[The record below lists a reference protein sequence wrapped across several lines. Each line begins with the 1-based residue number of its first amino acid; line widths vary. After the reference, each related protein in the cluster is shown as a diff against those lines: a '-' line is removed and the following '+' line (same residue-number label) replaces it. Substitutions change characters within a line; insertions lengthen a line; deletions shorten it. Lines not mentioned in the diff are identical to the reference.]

1 MSVNRTYYS
10 FFNYRTDLD
19 GLRCVAVLSVVFFH
33 AFPNLFSGGFVGV
46 DIFFVISGF
55 LITKIIFNN
64 LNEGSFS
71 FADFYVRRIRRIFP
85 SVIVVLVSSFIFAW
99 FTLFSTEFK
108 QLGKHIV
115 AGAGFVSN
123 IVLWSEAGYFDNSS
137 QTKPL
142 IHLWSLGIEEQF
154 YIIWPFFLWF
164 LYKYK
169 YNFLIIIFFFT
180 ICSFILNIYSVTQNS
195 VTAFY
200 SPLTRFW
207 ELLIGSLLA
216 IFIAHKKKNFLDK
229 NNIIEYPKSTSNLKN
244 DYQIINDIFEHNKW
258 IGSSIIANFFSIIG
272 LLLIFYSILYFD
284 KKLIF
289 PGINALLPVTGTVLI
304 ILAGTNTFVNRIVL
318 SNKIV
323 VWFGLISFPLYL
335 WHWPL
340 FSFAHIIES
349 QQPNLIIRFTLLFIS
364 ILLAWLTY
372 KFFERPFRFGQNA
385 KTKVNVLIISLVII
399 GCIGFLTYK
408 KDGLKD
414 RFVIKKYEIINSQFH
429 NYVKTQ
435 THWEYYQNESCT
447 KRYFLDS
454 FRTYPWFFCII
465 NSEKKPTILILGS
478 SKANDFYPGVILNRN
493 LKHHSVLSFGNCD
506 PALAGE
512 NWKYYTE
519 INHWPGAP
527 CWGSRHLLEQQ
538 HINNIIINEK
548 SIKFI
553 ILGGLDPFPSIEYI
567 VRLKLRIDFFES
579 HGITV
584 IIINPLVSLIDFNP
598 QMCYSR
604 PLAAAKIKNCSIS
617 INSYLDQ
624 KKKFLPLI
632 NTIKKTNPNVKFF
645 DLNSTFCDEDKCT
658 FAYPSFPV
666 FRDAALHLSVQA
678 SKNVIDTL
686 VDKAKNDLSMLLK

>member
-1 MSVNRTYYS
+1 MFVNRTHDS
-10 FFNYRTDLD
+10 FLNYRTDID

-33 AFPNLFSGGFVGV
+33 AFPNLFSGGFIGV

-71 FADFYVRRIRRIFP
+71 FTDFYVRRIRRIFP
-85 SVIVVLVSSFIFAW
+85 SVIVVLVSSFIIGW
-99 FTLFSTEFK
+99 FILFSTEFK
-108 QLGKHIV
+108 QLGKHVV

-195 VTAFY
+195 ITAFY

-216 IFIAHKKKNFLDK
+216 IFIAHKKNFFLNK
-229 NNIIEYPKSTSNLKN
+229 NNIIEYPKPTSNQKN
-244 DYQIINDIFEHNKW
+244 DYQLINDIFQHSKW

-272 LLLIFYSILYFD
+272 LLLIFYSIFNFD

-289 PGINALLPVTGTVLI
+289 PGRNALLPVIGTALI
-304 ILAGTNTFVNRIVL
+304 ILAGANTLVNRIVL

-349 QQPNLIIRFTLLFIS
+349 QQPNLIIRFSLLFIS

-372 KFFERPFRFGQNA
+372 KFFEHPFRFGKNA
-385 KTKVNVLIISLVII
+385 KTKVNVLIISMVII
-399 GCIGFLTYK
+399 GYIGFLTYK

-429 NYVKTQ
+429 DFSKIG
-435 THWEYYQNESCT
+435 HWEYYQNESCT

-465 NSEKKPTILILGS
+465 NSEKKPTILILGD
-478 SKANDFYPGVILNRN
+478 SKANDFYPGVILNRH

-519 INHWPGAP
+519 KNHYPGGS

-553 ILGGLDPFPSIEYI
+553 ILGGLDPFPSKEYI

-584 IIINPLVSLIDFNP
+584 IITNPILNLKNFDP
-598 QMCYSR
+598 RMCYGR
-604 PLAAAKIKNCSIS
+604 PLAAAKIENCIIS
-617 INSYLDQ
+617 INAYRDQ
-624 KKKFLPLI
+624 EKYFLPLI
-632 NTIKKTNPNVKFF
+632 NTIKMTNPNVKFF
-645 DLNSTFCDEDKCT
+645 NLNSSFCDEDKCT
-658 FAYPSFPV
+658 LSYPTFPV
-666 FRDAALHLSVQA
+666 FRDSVQHLSVQA
-678 SKNVIDTL
+678 SKNVINTL
-686 VDKAKNDLSMLLK
+686 VDKAKNNLSMILK